1 MREETLIAFLADCVI
16 GICRSTLPEN
26 FKKDKYLAIETSESN
41 LCYDLN
47 MIGSLRGKIISKGD
61 KSVILETNGVGY
73 KVSISPDTFSRL
85 KNDGETFFFIHTHVR
100 EDSFDLYGFLENE
113 ELEFFLM
120 LLNVSGIGP
129 KGALAILGIASI
141 ETLKKAISSSDLPY
155 LTKISG
161 IGRKTAEKILL
172 ELRDKVGA
180 PTEGTLQGE
189 LDALEALKSLGYS
202 QNEARDALKQIDAGT
217 DTNTK
222 VREALKILGQKK

>member
-1 MREETLIAFLADCVI
+1 
-16 GICRSTLPEN
+16 
-26 FKKDKYLAIETSESN
+26 
-41 LCYDLN
+41 

-73 KVSISPDTFSRL
+73 KVSISPDTISRVKIEDEVFL
-85 KNDGETFFFIHTHVR
+85 FIHTHVR
-100 EDSFDLYGFLENE
+100 EDSFDLYGFLENQ

-129 KGALAILGIASI
+129 KGALTILGVASI
-141 ETLKKAISSSDLPY
+141 ETLRKAISSNDLAY

-161 IGRKTAEKILL
+161 IGRKTAEKILI
-172 ELRDKVGA
+172 ELRDKVGKD
-180 PTEGTLQGE
+180 TEGTLQGE

-222 VREALKILGQKK
+222 VREALKILGRK